1 MYMYQVSSQ
10 YLKEIQRL
18 RKVRKTE
25 WTDGQTGRRKDGR
38 TKGRADRKAEE
49 QTN

>member
-1 MYMYQVSSQ
+1 MYQIWSQ
-10 YLKEIQRL
+10 YLKERL

-25 WTDGQTGRRKDGR
+25 WTDGQTDGR
-38 TKGRADRKAEE
+38 TDKGRADRKTEE